1 MTRRPAPAGLSF
13 GAGRTHLLRM
23 RIDMRSDTVTRPTP
37 AMRRAMADAEVGD
50 DVLDGDPTVRRL
62 EERVSELLG
71 KEAALFFPTG
81 TMANQTAVWL
91 LSRPGTEILLDAGAH
106 ILHYEMAGAAAL
118 AGVQV
123 RPVVGN
129 PIMDA
134 PALAAAI
141 RPISPHVPR
150 ASLVCV
156 ENTHNGAG
164 GRVTS
169 LPAMREIAS
178 VARTHELPVHL
189 DGARLWNAAAASGDA
204 LAALGSIADTVMV
217 SFSKGLGCPV
227 GAALAGPRDL
237 IREGWSVRK
246 RFGGGMRQ
254 SGILA
259 AAAVHA
265 LDVHLSRIAE
275 DHETAKIYASIVDGV
290 AEARVVPPDT
300 NIVMLDLP
308 GSIDAFTVVAEAAR
322 RGVLLTPWSPSRIRA
337 VTHLDVGESA
347 VRMAGE
353 VVREV
358 LVRMESGPGAT
369 GHGPRGG

>member
-1 MTRRPAPAGLSF
+1 
-13 GAGRTHLLRM
+13 M
-23 RIDMRSDTVTRPTP
+23 RIDMRSDTVTKPTP

-62 EERVSELLG
+62 EQRVADLLG
-71 KEAALFFPTG
+71 KDAALFFPTG

-123 RPVVGN
+123 RPVAGN
-129 PIMDA
+129 PVMDA
-134 PALAAAI
+134 PALIAAI
-141 RPISPHVPR
+141 RRPSPHVPR
-150 ASLVCV
+150 ASLVCL

-169 LPAMREIAS
+169 FAAMQDITT
-178 VARTHELPVHL
+178 VARANDLPVHL
-189 DGARLWNAAAASGDA
+189 DGARLWNAAAASGDT
-204 LAALGSIADTVMV
+204 LAVLASIADTVMV

-227 GAALAGPRDL
+227 GAALAGPRDV
-237 IREGWSVRK
+237 IHEGWAVRK
-246 RFGGGMRQ
+246 RLGGGMRQ

-259 AAAVHA
+259 AAALHA
-265 LDVHLSRIAE
+265 LGAHLSRIAE
-275 DHETAKIYASIVDGV
+275 DHETARIYASIVDGV
-290 AEARVVPPDT
+290 AGARVVPPDT

-308 GSIDAFTVVAEAAR
+308 SSIDAFAVVAETAR
-322 RGVLLTPWSPSRIRA
+322 RDVLLTPWSASRIRA

-347 VRMAGE
+347 VRLAAQ
-353 VVREV
+353 VVTEV
-358 LVRMESGPGAT
+358 LSSME
-369 GHGPRGG
+369 GGTRPTARR

>member
-1 MTRRPAPAGLSF
+1 
-13 GAGRTHLLRM
+13 M
-23 RIDMRSDTVTRPTP
+23 RIDVRSDTVTKPTP
-37 AMRRAMADAEVGD
+37 AMRRAMAEAEVGD

-62 EERVSELLG
+62 EERVAALLG
-71 KEAALFFPTG
+71 KDAALFFPTG
-81 TMANQTAVWL
+81 TMANQAAVWL

-123 RPVVGN
+123 RPVVGT
-129 PIMDA
+129 PVMDA
-134 PALAAAI
+134 TTLSAAI
-141 RPISPHVPR
+141 RPVSPHVPR
-150 ASLVCV
+150 ASLVCL

-169 LPAMREIAS
+169 LAAMREIAA
-178 VARTHELPVHL
+178 VARTHALPVHL
-189 DGARLWNAAAASGDA
+189 DGARLWNAAAASGDT
-204 LAALGSIADTVMV
+204 LAALASIADTVMV

-227 GAALAGPRDL
+227 GAALAGPRDV
-237 IREGWSVRK
+237 IKEGWSVRK

-259 AAAVHA
+259 AAALHA
-265 LDVHLSRIAE
+265 LDAHLPRIAE
-275 DHETAKIYASIVDGV
+275 DHETAKMYASLVDGV

-308 GSIDAFTVVAEAAR
+308 ASIDAFAVVAEAAR
-322 RGVLLTPWSPSRIRA
+322 REVLLTPWSASRIRA

-347 VRMAGE
+347 VRMAATI
-353 VVREV
+353 VVEV
-358 LVRMESGPGAT
+358 LARMAESGSS
-369 GHGPRGG
+369 RLSRMSR